1 MYGRSSVGR
10 TEHEGPRFHS
20 WPMWMSAKTAITI
33 FLKGAGD
40 ELLKE
45 KKWKRVNNFRIIYY
59 SFGVISRQ
67 AADRLRREYFIKYK
81 F

>member
-1 MYGRSSVGR
+1 MGR

-20 WPMWMSAKTAITI
+20 WPMATSAKTAITI

-40 ELLKE
+40 EWLKE

-59 SFGVISRQ
+59 SFVERYQQTGSRQ
-67 AADRLRREYFIKYK
+67 TEERVFYK
-81 F
+81 I

>member
-20 WPMWMSAKTAITI
+20 LPMWTSAKTAITI

-59 SFGVISRQ
+59 SFVERYQQTGSRQ
-67 AADRLRREYFIKYK
+67 TEERVFYK
-81 F
+81 I